1 MANTSSEEPGT
12 RLSPVPYGFPR
23 RRFIDELRGKRLQLG
38 ARQTLAREGD
48 DTLNIHVLRSG
59 WAFRF
64 KSLEDGRRQIL
75 AFLLPGD
82 LIGVLEPGAHM
93 YPYGVE
99 TLTESEVITL
109 PRQRLL
115 DAAAQD
121 ASLALDLFWLAA
133 NERRQAEERL
143 LSVGRR
149 SADERMAAL
158 ILHVY
163 ASAAERDLADAQGQ
177 VPFPVSQQHIADAL
191 GLSLVHTNKTLRRLL
206 ALGVYEL
213 AGGRLRV
220 VDAAALGDIGLHR
233 EVAVPGRPLF

>member
-1 MANTSSEEPGT
+1 MSQTSSDETGA
-12 RLSPVPYGFPR
+12 RLSPGQYGHPR
-23 RRFIDELRGKRLQLG
+23 RRLIEELRGKRVVLG
-38 ARQTLAREGD
+38 PRQIIAHEGD
-48 DTLNIHVLRSG
+48 DTLNIHLLRGG

-75 AFLLPGD
+75 GFLMPGD
-82 LIGVLEPGAHM
+82 LIGVFEPGAPM

-99 TLTESEVITL
+99 TLNEVDLLTL

-115 DAAAQD
+115 DSAQQD
-121 ASLALDLFWLAA
+121 ASFALDLLWLAA
-133 NERRQAEERL
+133 NERRQSEEGL

-163 ASAAERDLADAQGQ
+163 ARAVERDLADASGT

-213 AGGRLRV
+213 SSGRLRV
-220 VDAAALGDIGLHR
+220 LDAAALGDIGLHR
-233 EVAVPGRPLF
+233 EMAVSGRPMF

>member
-1 MANTSSEEPGT
+1 MSNSSSDEPGA
-12 RLSPVPYGFPR
+12 RLVPVAYGHAR
-23 RRFIDELRGKRLQLG
+23 RRLVDELRGKRVVLG
-38 ARQTLAREGD
+38 PRQMLAREGD
-48 DTLNIHVLRSG
+48 DTLNIHLLRGG

-75 AFLLPGD
+75 GFVMPGD
-82 LIGVLEPGAHM
+82 LLGVLEPGAPM
-93 YPYGVE
+93 FPYGIE
-99 TLTESEVITL
+99 TLTETEILTL

-115 DAAAQD
+115 EAAAQD
-121 ASLALDLFWLAA
+121 ASLALDLMWIAA
-133 NERRQAEERL
+133 NERRQSEESL

-163 ASAAERDLADAQGQ
+163 ARAVERDLADASGA

-206 ALGVYEL
+206 TLGVYEL
-213 AGGRLRV
+213 SGGRLRV
-220 VDAAALGDIGLHR
+220 IDAAALGDIALHR
-233 EVAVPGRPLF
+233 EMAVPGRPLF